1 MAATGQTMRDDYTK
15 RATGDAAFPVL
26 GSKGAEG
33 QKRIEAVPDEWWKW
47 NKEGRSP
54 ILDKAGHLLVSMG
67 QRTSTARLT
76 AVASDERYVGQGWMP
91 VTGLDATQSK
101 AVAVFLNSTPGR
113 LAIMRLPGK
122 TFDFPLYNP
131 ASWLTVP
138 MPDINDQ
145 DVVAALGACW
155 EETRDEIVPQYRD
168 GYTDIRRRWDQAVCG
183 ALGWDIDEI
192 SKLGELL
199 AREPHVKG
207 VAAGQWKQ

>member
-1 MAATGQTMRDDYTK
+1 
-15 RATGDAAFPVL
+15 
-26 GSKGAEG
+26 
-33 QKRIEAVPDEWWKW
+33 
-47 NKEGRSP
+47 
-54 ILDKAGHLLVSMG
+54 
-67 QRTSTARLT
+67 
-76 AVASDERYVGQGWMP
+76 
-91 VTGLDATQSK
+91 
-101 AVAVFLNSTPGR
+101 
-113 LAIMRLPGK
+113 
-122 TFDFPLYNP
+122 
-131 ASWLTVP
+131 